1 VDIEQRYARQVF
13 LKYAKPLAAVPVPGP
28 QAIAQQALQRQSGS
42 SASGLAQSVA
52 RVARPD
58 TRLFLPTVFN
68 AEKAGA
74 LALRPAQAAAQV
86 AARRTATQILMSP
99 ASVSAARE
107 LAAKALQ
114 PAARASAAV
123 GGALSRTPVIG
134 AAIQRISRF
143 VPKGGPFWA
152 ATVLYSV
159 PDVMEHFA
167 PDVKKWLLGGWS
179 QSGYKQNQLPP
190 GVGQSAVLYNVI
202 CDVEIYDSSSSTWVV
217 FGLGRDTVSNVLGP
231 IESVLGPFESGN
243 GSFITVRSA
252 NGQQISYGQTSYG
265 SNGTFRLASIR
276 VLRVDGIPEGN
287 GSGSFTNGA
296 SAPKQTGTAS
306 TPAQTNNA
314 KNARDAGIA
323 AAAVTIAA
331 GKFKLPPK
339 LKRPPTQIPSRK
351 VGVLPSASPTAPP
364 PPSQPCKGNQCGQA
378 GLDQATKNGQDL
390 QTILD
395 LLNGLGIGDIKKTV
409 ERIDTKIGPQITDA
423 VGNKRGL
430 TDMAVDT
437 FKKVN
442 KVGDYLRFDRIT
454 NVLNLAV
461 TLHNA
466 AMLSNNLAQTLM
478 SAIGN
483 GLDAIGIDD
492 DAGNALNIQ
501 EIVGKTTENIVKGA
515 IGAENY
521 AALTTNWKKANRIY
535 QASANLLNNLQSL
548 RYSITGALETIGGMN
563 AKVGNALKKYG
574 VLGDNAY
581 PWFNPSPNYDNK
593 FMRGLEAAETTVSS
607 IDSVASEIL
616 SAQDSVNQIGEQ
628 KTELEKA
635 IKEGLEKPG
644 VDNDQQKTKAIAAK
658 TASKS
663 PDIVSDNLIKPES

>member
-1 VDIEQRYARQVF
+1 MNIEERYARQVF

-28 QAIAQQALQRQSGS
+28 KAIAQQALQQQSGS

-58 TRLFLPTVFN
+58 TRVFLPSVFN

-99 ASVSAARE
+99 ASLSAARE

-134 AAIQRISRF
+134 TAIQRISRF

-159 PDVMEHFA
+159 PDIMEQFA
-167 PDVKKWLLGGWS
+167 PGVHHWLKGGWS
-179 QSGYKQNQLPP
+179 GRGYGKLSPNAGRYLLDGDANSIYRIEVWGKSIGDFEVIYNIYNQPGLTDAYLSQAGGNWLINYASTNTGGQIQSIDTFRYTSYWTDTYVKVYKNNVEVPRAALTQRPP
-190 GVGQSAVLYNVI
+190 IVTQPGKKSTNTIIERPTSTSA
-202 CDVEIYDSSSSTWVV
+202 
-217 FGLGRDTVSNVLGP
+217 RDTAL
-231 IESVLGPFESGN
+231 
-243 GSFITVRSA
+243 
-252 NGQQISYGQTSYG
+252 
-265 SNGTFRLASIR
+265 LA
-276 VLRVDGIPEGN
+276 
-287 GSGSFTNGA
+287 A
-296 SAPKQTGTAS
+296 
-306 TPAQTNNA
+306 
-314 KNARDAGIA
+314 IA
-323 AAAVTIAA
+323 TIAA

-339 LKRPPTQIPSRK
+339 LKRPPTQIPARK
-351 VGVLPSASPTAPP
+351 VGLLPSASPTTPP
-364 PPSQPCKGNQCGQA
+364 LPSQPCKENSCGQA
-378 GLDQATKNGQDL
+378 GLDQATKNGEDL
-390 QTILD
+390 AKILD
-395 LLNGLGIGDIKKTV
+395 LLNTLGIGDIKKTV
-409 ERIDTKIGPQITDA
+409 DRIDTKIGPQITDA

-430 TDMAVDT
+430 TDMALDT

-442 KVGDYLRFDRIT
+442 KVGDYLHFDRIT
-454 NVLNLAV
+454 NVMTLAV
-461 TLHNA
+461 TVHNA
-466 AMLSNNLAQTLM
+466 AMLSNQLEQTLM
-478 SAIGN
+478 SAISN
-483 GLDAIGIDD
+483 GLAAIGIKDSENNPLD
-492 DAGNALNIQ
+492 INK
-501 EIVGKTTENIVKGA
+501 IVGQTVENMVKGA

-521 AALTTNWKKANRIY
+521 AALTINWKKANRIY

-563 AKVGNALKKYG
+563 AKIGNALKKYG

-593 FMRGLEAAETTVSS
+593 FMRGLEVAETTVSS

-644 VDNDQQKTKAIAAK
+644 VDNDQQKAKATAAK